1 MPRRSIPKWTGVHF
15 SNYQSGHLSILVK
28 QISLHTLRPFRRG
41 GLFQREIKKPLS
53 IPLPLELWRNAN
65 RPHRHDRDVPAVVRP
80 DHGTD
85 EPMVGA
91 KDSYLSPAPGSRT
104 VQLASWRDGWAAR
117 QAAASLLASSK
128 SRPWKIME
136 PARAL
141 VSRSTYV
148 TSILH
153 MAQLQIQQISL

>member
-1 MPRRSIPKWTGVHF
+1 MPRRSIPKWTPIHF
-15 SNYQSGHLSILVK
+15 SQTNLAPYLAPLP
-28 QISLHTLRPFRRG
+28 TRRP
-41 GLFQREIKKPLS
+41 FQREIKKPLS

-65 RPHRHDRDVPAVVRP
+65 RPHRHDRDVRAVVRP